1 MANDTPI
8 TLVGNLT
15 TNCTAPGC
23 DLEARTRGM
32 CSMHYTRALRAGL
45 PRVVRTTSTCTV
57 PGCDRPHYGR
67 GLCQTHWDHQ
77 RRGLELLPLPPLR
90 NTRPARALVEDV
102 AWLAGTDSPES
113 IARRV
118 GFASWDALRERL
130 RRVDRAD
137 LIDAVLERRDL
148 SPWAVAS

>member
-1 MANDTPI
+1 M
-8 TLVGNLT
+8 T
-15 TNCTAPGC
+15 TTCTTPGC
-23 DLEARTRGM
+23 DLAARTRGM

-90 NTRPARALVEDV
+90 STRPARALVEDV
-102 AWLAGTDSPES
+102 EWLAGTDSPES
-113 IARRV
+113 IAHRT
-118 GFASWDALRERL
+118 GHDTWKSLRERL
-130 RRVDRAD
+130 RRIGRDD
-137 LIDAVLERRDL
+137 LIAAVLDRRDL

>member
-1 MANDTPI
+1 MTTI
-8 TLVGNLT
+8 TITGRATADRFNT
-15 TNCTAPGC
+15 TT
-23 DLEARTRGM
+23 
-32 CSMHYTRALRAGL
+32 
-45 PRVVRTTSTCTV
+45 TCTT
-57 PGCDRPHYGR
+57 PGCDREVR
-67 GLCQTHWDHQ
+67 T
-77 RRGLELLPLPPLR
+77 R
-90 NTRPARALVEDV
+90 TRPARALVEDV

-130 RRVDRAD
+130 RRIDRAD